1 MAIDVGSPAIDR
13 AEYIG
18 SGYTIVLKD
27 NPANATGVID
37 HIEIYMDYGDNKVIE
52 VASFYVVSGNNLST
66 RDSSGALTVNPG
78 LNTFNAPGDFTAFDI
93 NEGDYIGIQIPEGA
107 YIDYYWTGGA
117 GRWYYYGDAIP
128 CTNTTFLVD
137 ADYIFSLYAT
147 GTESGGATY
156 TKTFTADAI
165 LTGSALKTF
174 TLDALLEAIQLK
186 TTVVDGYLVNRFT
199 KAFSVDS
206 ILFGVVKKTF
216 EVDAVLSGLATYTKT
231 FIVDG
236 YLVKRITKT
245 VVVDGWLKGSPKK
258 TFLIDAVVG
267 FAYERKPLWYGKKYK
282 VVGLRINLNEWK
294 CELSLE
300 EI

>member
-1 MAIDVGSPAIDR
+1 MAIDVGSACINRVSYYTP
-13 AEYIG
+13 
-18 SGYTIVLKD
+18 GYTDIVVE

-37 HIEIYMDYGDNKVIE
+37 HIDLWMDTGGSVE
-52 VASFYVVSGNNLST
+52 VASFYGGGGTFST
-66 RDSSGALTVNPG
+66 RGYTGTLTAPFGDN
-78 LNTFNAPGDFTAFDI
+78 NFNAPGDFTAFNI
-93 NEGDYIGIQIPEGA
+93 NSGDYIGLNIISGA
-107 YIDYYWTGGA
+107 VEAATSGEQGVWDIS
-117 GRWYYYGDAIP
+117 GDKVP
-128 CTNTTFLVD
+128 CTNQSGWTLYSTHTL
-137 ADYIFSLYAT
+137 SLYAT
-147 GTESGGATY
+147 GTEGGATY
-156 TKTFTADAI
+156 TKTLTTDAI
-165 LTGSALKTF
+165 LAGFAFKTF
-174 TLDALLEAIQLK
+174 TLDALLKAIQLK

-267 FAYERKPLWYGKKYK
+267 FAYEKKPLWYGKKYK